1 MVMSEYIEWWPA
13 PPFLDI
19 IILTFFYLNLNVDR
33 YTNGDFRQFQ
43 NCRTMKP
50 LEHDITKSY
59 FYEDHPERCRSKSS
73 VILET

>member
-13 PPFLDI
+13 PLSRYNYSDI
-19 IILTFFYLNLNVDR
+19 FYLNLNVDR

-73 VILET
+73 AILET